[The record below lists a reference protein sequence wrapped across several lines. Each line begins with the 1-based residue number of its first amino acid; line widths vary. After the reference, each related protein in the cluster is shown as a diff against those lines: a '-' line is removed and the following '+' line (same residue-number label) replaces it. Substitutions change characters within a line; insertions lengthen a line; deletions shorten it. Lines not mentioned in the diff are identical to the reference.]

1 MKNKEEILKA
11 IRENLTEEDMTK
23 LGYSK
28 HYIYSILIGRRE
40 KLNVLLECSEIAIKN
55 MYAKIVLL
63 NDFNKEME
71 GNEFIKFSKMSF
83 HEQLTIL
90 SKMNTAKEINE
101 FKKELIRLKLLD
113 KLNEDIKPF
122 FNDLTKTR
130 IKDIRL
136 LLYLRN
142 NERK

>member
-1 MKNKEEILKA
+1 MENKEEVLKA

-40 KLNVLLECSEIAIKN
+40 KLNVLLECSEIAVKN

-71 GNEFIKFSKMSF
+71 GNEITKFAKMTYQDQLNVICKMKNLKQINSLKKDLVKLGVF
-83 HEQLTIL
+83 EKLSEEAKALFYNLTI
-90 SKMNTAKEINE
+90 T
-101 FKKELIRLKLLD
+101 
-113 KLNEDIKPF
+113 KLNE
-122 FNDLTKTR
+122 L
-130 IKDIRL
+130 RL
-136 LLYLRN
+136 RRYLN
-142 NERK
+142 K

>member
-40 KLNVLLECSEIAIKN
+40 KLNVLLECSEIAVKN

-71 GNEFIKFSKMSF
+71 GNEITKFAKMTYQDQLNVICKMKNLKQINSLKKDLVKLGVF
-83 HEQLTIL
+83 EKLSEEAKALFYNLTIPKL
-90 SKMNTAKEINE
+90 ND
-101 FKKELIRLKLLD
+101 LKLRRY
-113 KLNEDIKPF
+113 LNK
-122 FNDLTKTR
+122 
-130 IKDIRL
+130 
-136 LLYLRN
+136 
-142 NERK
+142 

>member
-1 MKNKEEILKA
+1 MENKEEILKA

-40 KLNVLLECSEIAIKN
+40 KLNVLLECSEIAVKN

-71 GNEFIKFSKMSF
+71 GNEITKFAKMTYQDQLNVICKMKNLKQINSLKKDLVKLGVF
-83 HEQLTIL
+83 EKLSEEAKALFYNLTIP
-90 SKMNTAKEINE
+90 
-101 FKKELIRLKLLD
+101 
-113 KLNEDIKPF
+113 KLNE
-122 FNDLTKTR
+122 L
-130 IKDIRL
+130 RL
-136 LLYLRN
+136 RRYLN
-142 NERK
+142 K

>member
-1 MKNKEEILKA
+1 MENKEEILKA

-40 KLNVLLECSEIAIKN
+40 KLNVLLECSEIAVKN

-71 GNEFIKFSKMSF
+71 GNEITKFAKMTYQDQLNVICKMKNLKQINSLKKDLVKLGVF
-83 HEQLTIL
+83 EKLSEEAKALFYNLTI
-90 SKMNTAKEINE
+90 T
-101 FKKELIRLKLLD
+101 
-113 KLNEDIKPF
+113 KLNE
-122 FNDLTKTR
+122 L
-130 IKDIRL
+130 RL
-136 LLYLRN
+136 RRYLN
-142 NERK
+142 K

>member
-40 KLNVLLECSEIAIKN
+40 KLNVLLECSEIAVKN

-71 GNEFIKFSKMSF
+71 GNEITKFAKMTYQDQLNVICKMKNLKQINSLKKDLVKLGVF
-83 HEQLTIL
+83 EKLSEEAKALFYNLTIH
-90 SKMNTAKEINE
+90 
-101 FKKELIRLKLLD
+101 
-113 KLNEDIKPF
+113 KLNE
-122 FNDLTKTR
+122 L
-130 IKDIRL
+130 RL
-136 LLYLRN
+136 RRFL
-142 NERK
+142 KK